1 MLLFSFFGR
10 GEFEGG
16 NYALQSSYG
25 PHEFSQLSTAAA
37 RLVEQEKIVGFP
49 LVFAQSGLLEKGSVP
64 EQSVGLI
71 GLSGN
76 GFETVVVEKVSV
88 DPGPLAQALKK
99 GKGVVRLRKLHT
111 MVFTEPLSFE
121 LKTSGLIQPI
131 CQHMRIQGTDKPQFM
146 PRTGAL
152 FPPKDQPTH

>member
-1 MLLFSFFGR
+1 MLLFPFFGR

-49 LVFAQSGLLEKGSVP
+49 LVFAQSGLLEKGCVP
-64 EQSVGLI
+64 EQSIGLI

-88 DPGPLAQALKK
+88 DPGPLAHTFKK
-99 GKGVVRLRKLHT
+99 GKGVVRLGKLHT

-121 LKTSGLIQPI
+121 LKTRGLIQPI
-131 CQHMRIQGTDKPQFM
+131 CQHMRIQGTDKPHFM
-146 PRTGAL
+146 PRTGAF

>member
-121 LKTSGLIQPI
+121 LKTRGLIQSI

>member
-37 RLVEQEKIVGFP
+37 RLVEQEKIVGFA

-64 EQSVGLI
+64 EQSIGLI

-88 DPGPLAQALKK
+88 DPGPLAHTFKK
-99 GKGVVRLRKLHT
+99 GKGVVRLGKLHT

-121 LKTSGLIQPI
+121 LKTRGLIQSI
-131 CQHMRIQGTDKPQFM
+131 CQHMRIQGTDKPHFM
-146 PRTGAL
+146 PRTGAF

>member
-99 GKGVVRLRKLHT
+99 GKGVVRLGKLHT

>member
-99 GKGVVRLRKLHT
+99 GKGVVRIRKLHT

-121 LKTSGLIQPI
+121 LKTRGLIQSI

>member
-121 LKTSGLIQPI
+121 LKTRGLIQPI